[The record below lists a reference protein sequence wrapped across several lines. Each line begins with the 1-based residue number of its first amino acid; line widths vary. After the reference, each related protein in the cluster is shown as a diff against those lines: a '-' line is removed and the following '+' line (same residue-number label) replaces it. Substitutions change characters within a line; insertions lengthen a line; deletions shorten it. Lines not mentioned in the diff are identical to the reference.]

1 MNMNRAA
8 FQILFANARYPSV
21 RLSEKAM
28 SVPGAAIAASVNRVA
43 SVPNRSMISS
53 GSITLPLVFDIFCR
67 SASRT
72 SAWIYTC
79 RKGTLSSFLS
89 ARRSPS

>member
-8 FQILFANARYPSV
+8 FQILLANARYPSV
-21 RLSEKAM
+21 RLSLNAI

-53 GSITLPLVFDIFCR
+53 GSITFPLVFDIFCR

-72 SAWIYTC
+72 SA
-79 RKGTLSSFLS
+79 
-89 ARRSPS
+89 